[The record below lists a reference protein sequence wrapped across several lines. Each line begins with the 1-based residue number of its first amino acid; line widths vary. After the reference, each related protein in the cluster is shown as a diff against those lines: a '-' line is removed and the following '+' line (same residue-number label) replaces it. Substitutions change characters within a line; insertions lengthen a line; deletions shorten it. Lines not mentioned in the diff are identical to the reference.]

1 MAGLKYWVWLSE
13 VKGLTNRS
21 KLLLL
26 DHFGSPENIFYAD
39 EDEYRLVEGIEPRQ
53 IALLA
58 EKSMEDADRILGACS
73 RLGLRLLTMQD
84 ADYPVRLRNIFEP
97 PCLLYVKGQLP
108 VIDEEVAVAMVGT
121 RKASPYG
128 VEAAEKIAYGLSRQ
142 GAVVISGAAA
152 GVDSASHRGALRAGG
167 KTIAVLGNG
176 LDVVYPAENEW
187 LYRDIAASGALISE
201 YPPGT
206 AAEAWHFPVRNRII
220 SGLSLATVVV
230 EAPEKSG
237 ALITARHALEQGRD
251 VFTLPGNLGNPTCA
265 GNIQLLKQGAILVE
279 EGWDI
284 LQEYTYLYPELPQ
297 RQRPAGPM
305 TLTAQEAAGSVV
317 VAETAAAP
325 EKTDTKAVDKQENR
339 AYIDVQEIL
348 PQVSP
353 DEAAVLR
360 LLEDGKQP
368 VDRLIDETQLPA
380 GRILSALTLLEVK
393 GYVKRLPAR
402 YYELAK
408 K

>member
-26 DHFGSPENIFYAD
+26 DYFGTPENVYYAD

-58 EKSMEDADRILGACS
+58 EKSLENADRILGACS

-84 ADYPVRLRNIFEP
+84 ADYPMRLRNIFEP

-121 RKASPYG
+121 RKAS
-128 VEAAEKIAYGLSRQ
+128 AYGLLQAKRLGYELGRY
-142 GAVVISGAAA
+142 GAIIVSGGAAGIDTMALRGAISSGTAPVAVFACGVDIDYPANNRSLFEDLRAHGCVIS
-152 GVDSASHRGALRAGG
+152 AL
-167 KTIAVLGNG
+167 
-176 LDVVYPAENEW
+176 
-187 LYRDIAASGALISE
+187 
-201 YPPGT
+201 PPGT
-206 AAEAWHFPVRNRII
+206 PPLAEHFPPRNRIL
-220 SGLSLATVVV
+220 SGLALGSVVV
-230 EAPEKSG
+230 EAPRKSG

-251 VFTLPGNLGNPTCA
+251 VFTLPGNLGNPTCE
-265 GNIQLLKQGAILVE
+265 GNIQLLKEGAILIS
-279 EGWDI
+279 EGWDV
-284 LQEYTYLYPELPQ
+284 LQEYTYLYPDLPL
-297 RQRPAGPM
+297 RQRPFGPM
-305 TLTAQEAAGSVV
+305 TLGPQETKDNLV
-317 VAETAAAP
+317 VAETSSNP
-325 EKTDTKAVDKQENR
+325 EKTDTKAVDKLENR

-348 PQVSP
+348 PRVSA

-360 LLEDGKQP
+360 QLEGGKQP
-368 VDRLIDETQLPA
+368 VDRMIDETQLPA
-380 GRILSALTLLEVK
+380 GRILSALTLLEGK
-393 GYVKRLPAR
+393 GFVKRLPAR

>member
-58 EKSMEDADRILGACS
+58 EKSLEDADRILGACS

-176 LDVVYPAENEW
+176 LDVVYPAEHEW

-237 ALITARHALEQGRD
+237 ALITANTALEQGRD
-251 VFTLPGNLGNPTCA
+251 VFAVPGPIDAPMSRGCNRLIARCGGAHHRQLGCAARIRSAVSAQNPWRARGATA
-265 GNIQLLKQGAILVE
+265 NARLSGARGTRTRQTGGGGGN
-279 EGWDI
+279 
-284 LQEYTYLYPELPQ
+284 T
-297 RQRPAGPM
+297 R
-305 TLTAQEAAGSVV
+305 AAGIESENQRLRTDRRSDGHSAR
-317 VAETAAAP
+317 AESGRAASGRPDRKNADPYAP
-325 EKTDTKAVDKQENR
+325 CSFCADD
-339 AYIDVQEIL
+339 
-348 PQVSP
+348 
-353 DEAAVLR
+353 
-360 LLEDGKQP
+360 DG
-368 VDRLIDETQLPA
+368 A
-380 GRILSALTLLEVK
+380 
-393 GYVKRLPAR
+393 
-402 YYELAK
+402 
-408 K
+408 

>member
-58 EKSMEDADRILGACS
+58 EKPMEDADRILGACS

-187 LYRDIAASGALISE
+187 LYRDIAASGALIS
-201 YPPGT
+201 GT

-237 ALITARHALEQGRD
+237 ALITANTALEQGRD
-251 VFTLPGNLGNPTCA
+251 VFAVPGPIDAPMSRGCNRLIADGAAALITDSWDVLREYEAQYPHKNLGERVELPRTLGYQAREELARAKQAAVEETPALPELN
-265 GNIQLLKQGAILVE
+265 LKTNDLGLTDDQMAILRALKA
-279 EGWDI
+279 GA
-284 LQEYTYLYPELPQ
+284 LQVDDLI
-297 RQRPAGPM
+297 
-305 TLTAQEAAGSVV
+305 
-317 VAETAAAP
+317 
-325 EKTDTKAVDKQENR
+325 EKTQIPTRRV
-339 AYIDVQEIL
+339 
-348 PQVSP
+348 
-353 DEAAVLR
+353 
-360 LLEDGKQP
+360 
-368 VDRLIDETQLPA
+368 
-380 GRILSALTLLEVK
+380 LSALTMMELEGYVEQSGGKHFSLTVTLLE
-393 GYVKRLPAR
+393 
-402 YYELAK
+402 E
-408 K
+408 

>member
-26 DHFGSPENIFYAD
+26 DYFGTPENVYYAD

-58 EKSMEDADRILGACS
+58 EKSLENADRILGACS

-84 ADYPVRLRNIFEP
+84 ADYPMRLRNIFEP

-128 VEAAEKIAYGLSRQ
+128 IEAAEKIAYGLCKQ

-176 LDVVYPAENEW
+176 LDIVYPAENEW

-220 SGLSLATVVV
+220 SGLSLATIVV

-237 ALITARHALEQGRD
+237 ALITAATALEQGRD
-251 VFTLPGNLGNPTCA
+251 VFAIPGPLDAEGSVGCNRLIRDGA
-265 GNIQLLKQGAILVE
+265 GLATE
-279 EGWDI
+279 SWDI
-284 LQEYTYLYPELPQ
+284 LREYQSRYPHKLHPDGEKLPPLPKKSEIFYPERSKKPKVAPSGLPVINV
-297 RQRPAGPM
+297 RRNAEG
-305 TLTAQEAAGSVV
+305 LTDDQI
-317 VAETAAAP
+317 
-325 EKTDTKAVDKQENR
+325 K
-339 AYIDVQEIL
+339 
-348 PQVSP
+348 
-353 DEAAVLR
+353 VLR
-360 LLEDGKQP
+360 ILDDKEPMLTDDIALRANVP
-368 VDRLIDETQLPA
+368 VR
-380 GRILSALTLLEVK
+380 RILSAVTMLEID
-393 GYVKRLPAR
+393 GYTRQEGLRKFVRTVEVEDTK
-402 YYELAK
+402 E
-408 K
+408 

>member
-26 DHFGSPENIFYAD
+26 DYFGTPENVYYAD

-58 EKSMEDADRILGACS
+58 EKSLENADRILGACS

-84 ADYPVRLRNIFEP
+84 ADYPMRLRNIFEP

-128 VEAAEKIAYGLSRQ
+128 IEAAEKIAYGLCRQ

-176 LDVVYPAENEW
+176 LDIVYPAENEW

-220 SGLSLATVVV
+220 SGLSLATIVV

-237 ALITARHALEQGRD
+237 ALITAATALEQGRD
-251 VFTLPGNLGNPTCA
+251 VFAIPGPLDAEGSVGCNRLIRDGA
-265 GNIQLLKQGAILVE
+265 GLATE
-279 EGWDI
+279 SWDI
-284 LQEYTYLYPELPQ
+284 LREYQSRYPHKLHPDGEKLPPLPKKSEIFYPERSKKPKVAPSGLPVINV
-297 RQRPAGPM
+297 RRNAEG
-305 TLTAQEAAGSVV
+305 LTDDQI
-317 VAETAAAP
+317 
-325 EKTDTKAVDKQENR
+325 K
-339 AYIDVQEIL
+339 
-348 PQVSP
+348 
-353 DEAAVLR
+353 VLR
-360 LLEDGKQP
+360 ILDDKEPMLTDDIALRANVP
-368 VDRLIDETQLPA
+368 VR
-380 GRILSALTLLEVK
+380 RILSAVTMLEID
-393 GYVKRLPAR
+393 GYTRQEGLRKFVRTVEVEDTK
-402 YYELAK
+402 E
-408 K
+408 

>member
-26 DHFGSPENIFYAD
+26 DHFGSPENIYYAD

-58 EKSMEDADRILGACS
+58 EKPMEDADRILGACS

-176 LDVVYPAENEW
+176 LDVVYPAENAW

-220 SGLSLATVVV
+220 SGLSLATIVV

-237 ALITARHALEQGRD
+237 ALITANTALEQGRD
-251 VFTLPGNLGNPTCA
+251 VFAVPGP
-265 GNIQLLKQGAILVE
+265 I
-279 EGWDI
+279 D
-284 LQEYTYLYPELPQ
+284 
-297 RQRPAGPM
+297 
-305 TLTAQEAAGSVV
+305 
-317 VAETAAAP
+317 AP
-325 EKTDTKAVDKQENR
+325 LSRGCN
-339 AYIDVQEIL
+339 
-348 PQVSP
+348 
-353 DEAAVLR
+353 
-360 LLEDGKQP
+360 
-368 VDRLIDETQLPA
+368 RLIADGAAFLPA
-380 GRILSALTLLEVK
+380 DPGSLRKSPHNGTESDGFLPPQYPPLL
-393 GYVKRLPAR
+393 P
-402 YYELAK
+402 
-408 K
+408 

>member
-26 DHFGSPENIFYAD
+26 DYFGTPENVYYAD

-58 EKSMEDADRILGACS
+58 EKSLENADRILGACS

-84 ADYPVRLRNIFEP
+84 ADYPMRLRNIFEP

-128 VEAAEKIAYGLSRQ
+128 IEAAEKIAYGLCKQ

-176 LDVVYPAENEW
+176 LDAVYP
-187 LYRDIAASGALISE
+187 
-201 YPPGT
+201 
-206 AAEAWHFPVRNRII
+206 
-220 SGLSLATVVV
+220 
-230 EAPEKSG
+230 
-237 ALITARHALEQGRD
+237 
-251 VFTLPGNLGNPTCA
+251 
-265 GNIQLLKQGAILVE
+265 
-279 EGWDI
+279 
-284 LQEYTYLYPELPQ
+284 
-297 RQRPAGPM
+297 
-305 TLTAQEAAGSVV
+305 
-317 VAETAAAP
+317 
-325 EKTDTKAVDKQENR
+325 QEN
-339 AYIDVQEIL
+339 AWL
-348 PQVSP
+348 
-353 DEAAVLR
+353 
-360 LLEDGKQP
+360 
-368 VDRLIDETQLPA
+368 
-380 GRILSALTLLEVK
+380 
-393 GYVKRLPAR
+393 
-402 YYELAK
+402 
-408 K
+408 

>member
-26 DHFGSPENIFYAD
+26 DYFGTPENVYYAD

-58 EKSMEDADRILGACS
+58 EKSLENADRILGACS

-84 ADYPVRLRNIFEP
+84 ADYPMRLRNIFEP

-128 VEAAEKIAYGLSRQ
+128 IEAAEKIAYGLCKQ
-142 GAVVISGAAA
+142 
-152 GVDSASHRGALRAGG
+152 
-167 KTIAVLGNG
+167 
-176 LDVVYPAENEW
+176 
-187 LYRDIAASGALISE
+187 GALISE

-220 SGLSLATVVV
+220 SGLSLATIVV

-237 ALITARHALEQGRD
+237 ALITANTALEQGRD
-251 VFTLPGNLGNPTCA
+251 VFAVPGPIDAPLSRGCNRLIADGAAGLITDSWDVLREYEAIYPHKILGERVELPRTLGYQAREEQARAKQAAAEEILSLPTLNLKTNDA
-265 GNIQLLKQGAILVE
+265 GLTDDQIAILRTLKD
-279 EGWDI
+279 GA
-284 LQEYTYLYPELPQ
+284 LQVDDLI
-297 RQRPAGPM
+297 
-305 TLTAQEAAGSVV
+305 
-317 VAETAAAP
+317 
-325 EKTDTKAVDKQENR
+325 EKT
-339 AYIDVQEIL
+339 EI
-348 PQVSP
+348 PTRRV
-353 DEAAVLR
+353 
-360 LLEDGKQP
+360 
-368 VDRLIDETQLPA
+368 
-380 GRILSALTLLEVK
+380 LSALTMMELEGYVEQGSGKHFSLTVTLLE
-393 GYVKRLPAR
+393 
-402 YYELAK
+402 E
-408 K
+408 

>member
-26 DHFGSPENIFYAD
+26 DHFGSPENIYYAD

-58 EKSMEDADRILGACS
+58 EKPMEDADRILGACS

-176 LDVVYPAENEW
+176 LDVVYPAENAW

-220 SGLSLATVVV
+220 SGLSLATIVV

-237 ALITARHALEQGRD
+237 ALITANTALEQGRD
-251 VFTLPGNLGNPTCA
+251 VFAVPGPIDAPLSRGCNRLIADGAAFLPADPGSLRKSPHNGTESD
-265 GNIQLLKQGAILVE
+265 GFLLL
-279 EGWDI
+279 
-284 LQEYTYLYPELPQ
+284 LHPRLLPS
-297 RQRPAGPM
+297 
-305 TLTAQEAAGSVV
+305 EARLRTQVLCPVLLFSPVL
-317 VAETAAAP
+317 
-325 EKTDTKAVDKQENR
+325 R
-339 AYIDVQEIL
+339 
-348 PQVSP
+348 VSP
-353 DEAAVLR
+353 RYHFPCVLTKVLR
-360 LLEDGKQP
+360 FLP
-368 VDRLIDETQLPA
+368 VCP
-380 GRILSALTLLEVK
+380 LSLRTDVPESPLCC
-393 GYVKRLPAR
+393 
-402 YYELAK
+402 
-408 K
+408 

>member
-1 MAGLKYWVWLSE
+1 MHAAL
-13 VKGLTNRS
+13 RR
-21 KLLLL
+21 
-26 DHFGSPENIFYAD
+26 FGSPEAVFYAD
-39 EDEYRLVEGIEPRQ
+39 AEAYRGIEGLKNAEPLEDKDLTEPR
-53 IALLA
+53 
-58 EKSMEDADRILGACS
+58 RILSECHRKS
-73 RLGLRLLTMQD
+73 IHILTWQD
-84 ADYPVRLRNIFEP
+84 AAYPARLRSIDDP
-97 PCLLYVKGQLP
+97 PLLLYYQGTLPDIDAEP
-108 VIDEEVAVAMVGT
+108 VIAMVGT
-121 RKASPYG
+121 RRAS
-128 VEAAEKIAYGLSRQ
+128 AYGLLQAKRLGYELGCYGAIVVSGGAAGIDTLALR
-142 GAVVISGAAA
+142 GAVSSGTPPVAVFAC
-152 GVDSASHRGALRAGG
+152 GVD
-167 KTIAVLGNG
+167 V
-176 LDVVYPAENEW
+176 DYPAANRSLFEDLRTN
-187 LYRDIAASGALISE
+187 GCVMSE
-201 YPPGT
+201 LPPGT
-206 AAEAWHFPVRNRII
+206 PPLPEHFPSRNRIL
-220 SGLSLATVVV
+220 SGLALGSVVV
-230 EAPEKSG
+230 EAPKKSG

-297 RQRPAGPM
+297 RQRPTGPM

-339 AYIDVQEIL
+339 AYIDVQEFL

>member
-26 DHFGSPENIFYAD
+26 DYFGTPENVYYAD

-58 EKSMEDADRILGACS
+58 EKSLENADRILGACS

-84 ADYPVRLRNIFEP
+84 ADYPMRLRNIFEP

-128 VEAAEKIAYGLSRQ
+128 IEAAEKIAYGLCKQ

-176 LDVVYPAENEW
+176 LDIVYPAENEW

-220 SGLSLATVVV
+220 SGLSLATIVV

-237 ALITARHALEQGRD
+237 ALITANTALEQGRD
-251 VFTLPGNLGNPTCA
+251 VFAVPGPIDAPLSRGCNRLIADGAAGLITDSWDVLREYEAIYPHKILGERVELPRTLGYQAREEQARAKQAAAEEILSLPTLNLKTNDA
-265 GNIQLLKQGAILVE
+265 GLTDDQI
-279 EGWDI
+279 DI
-284 LQEYTYLYPELPQ
+284 L
-297 RQRPAGPM
+297 R
-305 TLTAQEAAGSVV
+305 TLKDGALQVDDLI
-317 VAETAAAP
+317 
-325 EKTDTKAVDKQENR
+325 EKTQIPTRRV
-339 AYIDVQEIL
+339 
-348 PQVSP
+348 
-353 DEAAVLR
+353 
-360 LLEDGKQP
+360 
-368 VDRLIDETQLPA
+368 
-380 GRILSALTLLEVK
+380 LSALTMMELEGYIEQGSGKHFSLTVTLLE
-393 GYVKRLPAR
+393 
-402 YYELAK
+402 E
-408 K
+408 

>member
-26 DHFGSPENIFYAD
+26 DHFGSPENIYYAD

-58 EKSMEDADRILGACS
+58 EKPMEDADRILGACS

-167 KTIAVLGNG
+167 KTIAVLGCG

-220 SGLSLATVVV
+220 SGLSLAAVVV

-237 ALITARHALEQGRD
+237 ALITANTALEQGRD
-251 VFTLPGNLGNPTCA
+251 VFAVPGPIDAPMSRGCNRLIADGAAALITDSWDVLREYEAQYPHKILGERVELPRTLGYQAREELSRARAAAAAEETPSLPKLNLKTNDA
-265 GNIQLLKQGAILVE
+265 GLTDDQIAILRTLKAGTMQVD
-279 EGWDI
+279 DI
-284 LQEYTYLYPELPQ
+284 IEQTGLPT
-297 RQRPAGPM
+297 RR
-305 TLTAQEAAGSVV
+305 V
-317 VAETAAAP
+317 
-325 EKTDTKAVDKQENR
+325 
-339 AYIDVQEIL
+339 
-348 PQVSP
+348 
-353 DEAAVLR
+353 
-360 LLEDGKQP
+360 
-368 VDRLIDETQLPA
+368 
-380 GRILSALTLLEVK
+380 LSALTMMELEGCVEQGGGK
-393 GYVKRLPAR
+393 HFSLKVIL
-402 YYELAK
+402 EE
-408 K
+408 